1 VLHTLLLKN
10 QATTKMG
17 EDYLRRRKNK
27 KLAIIAVCNKL
38 LKQVFGV
45 VQSGVLYQDNFCK
58 KTA

>member
-1 VLHTLLLKN
+1 MQLILLCN
-10 QATTKMG
+10 QRQK
-17 EDYLRRRKNK
+17 K

-45 VQSGVLYQDNFCK
+45 IQSGVLYQDNFCK